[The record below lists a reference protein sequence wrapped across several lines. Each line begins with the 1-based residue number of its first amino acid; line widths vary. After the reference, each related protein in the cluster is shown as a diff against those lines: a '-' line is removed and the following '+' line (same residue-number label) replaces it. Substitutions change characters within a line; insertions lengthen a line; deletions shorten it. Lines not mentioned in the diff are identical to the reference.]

1 MVSTE
6 RDRIR
11 IKSIIGNSIPDVM
24 AEGVRRS
31 REISAGEK
39 VDLVIVGLERGPTG
53 LECAFEEAMAAPH
66 ILEQVVLAQ
75 EEGYQ
80 AVMLDC
86 AGDPVLV
93 AARERVTI
101 PVVAPGE
108 AGMLFAMSLGGRFS
122 VITVSPAV
130 GWMHRNVRL
139 YGFTD
144 RMASIRGVR
153 ISLKDLIE
161 AKETTEKTLLEAGR
175 KVMEED
181 GAEVI
186 LLGCTGMSAYAS
198 ALTDAL
204 GIPVL
209 DPAACALKM
218 AVDLVE
224 MGLSHSKRS
233 YPFPPSREI
242 KG

>member
-1 MVSTE
+1 MASVE
-6 RDRIR
+6 EKRIR
-11 IKSIIGNSIPDVM
+11 IKDIIGNSNPCVM
-24 AEGVRRS
+24 AEGVRKN
-31 REISAGEK
+31 REMAAGEK

-53 LECAFEEAMAAPH
+53 LECAFEEAMAGPH
-66 ILEQVVLAQ
+66 ILEQVALAG
-75 EEGYQ
+75 EEGYH

-86 AGDPVLV
+86 AGDPVLA
-93 AARERVTI
+93 AARERSTI

-108 AGMLFAMSLGGRFS
+108 AGMLFAMSLGERFS
-122 VITVSPAV
+122 IITVSPAV
-130 GWMHRNVRL
+130 GWMHRNVRV

-144 RMASIRGVR
+144 RMASIRGVK

-161 AKETTEKTLLEAGR
+161 TEDRTEKILLETGR
-175 KVMEED
+175 TMMEED

-186 LLGCTGMSAYAS
+186 LLGCTGMSGYAP
-198 ALTDAL
+198 ALTEAL

-209 DPAACALKM
+209 DPAACALKI

-224 MGLSHSKRS
+224 MGVSHSKLS
-233 YPFPPSREI
+233 YPFPPPREI

>member
-1 MVSTE
+1 MVPAGE
-6 RDRIR
+6 DRI
-11 IKSIIGNSIPDVM
+11 KVKDIIGNSNPCVM
-24 AEGVRRS
+24 AEGVRKS

-75 EEGYQ
+75 EEGYH

-101 PVVAPGE
+101 PVAAPGE
-108 AGMLFAMSLGGRFS
+108 AGMLFAMSLGGRVS
-122 VITVSPAV
+122 IITVSPAV

-144 RMASIRGVR
+144 RMASIRGVK
-153 ISLKDLIE
+153 ISLKNLIE
-161 AKETTEKTLLEAGR
+161 ARDKTEKMLLEVGR
-175 KVMEED
+175 KMMKED

-186 LLGCTGMSAYAS
+186 LLGCTGMSGYAS
-198 ALTDAL
+198 ALTEAL

-224 MGLSHSKRS
+224 MGISHSKRS